1 MRLKKQKQEKPLC
14 QKIVI
19 ADKEN
24 DDPNCEFYYLKPA
37 VLKTKEEEVHE
48 NEEEEDLEEE
58 KKAEEEHKTHETEQI
73 LEENKDNKIIE
84 IKANENSEEHKNNIN
99 VETRENETKSVE
111 IPAKKEEIKE
121 NKTIYNPI
129 RQPFCFIYQ
138 ITKNQK

>member
-37 VLKTKEEEVHE
+37 VLKAKEEEVHE
-48 NEEEEDLEEE
+48 NEEEEEEEE
-58 KKAEEEHKTHETEQI
+58 KKTEEEPKTNETEQNS
-73 LEENKDNKIIE
+73 EENKDNKINE
-84 IKANENSEEHKNNIN
+84 IKTNENSEEHKNNSNAEIN
-99 VETRENETKSVE
+99 ANENETKTE
-111 IPAKKEEIKE
+111 ELPAKKEEVKE
-121 NKTIYNPI
+121 KTIYNPI

-138 ITKNQK
+138 ITKSQK